1 MFHPDRHRPQILA
14 HCAKELFMLF
24 FNISE
29 FKLLL
34 AHEVMKYKMTLATSS
49 KITRVVTLQDIESES
64 IIID

>member
-1 MFHPDRHRPQILA
+1 MIFHPDRHRPQILA
-14 HCAKELFMLF
+14 HCAKATLLAHE
-24 FNISE
+24 
-29 FKLLL
+29 LLL